1 MSLDPIGALVRI
13 GGGDGGGD
21 GGGGRGGG
29 RGAWFGPSFPVFRT
43 REHAVNPLVKK
54 LVDGLA
60 IYRWQ
65 HIGDTLAT
73 H

>member
-29 RGAWFGPSFPVFRT
+29 RGAWFGPSIPVFSNKRLNMVMYV
-43 REHAVNPLVKK
+43 RGARFGLSIPVVR
-54 LVDGLA
+54 VDPRL
-60 IYRWQ
+60 Q
-65 HIGDTLAT
+65 DP
-73 H
+73 